1 MPQSQYRNV
10 KRLPLNR
17 HASGPF
23 CQFRIPCD
31 LPFGGVYLI
40 DVDGEIV
47 YVGECLNLNLK
58 SREGTL

>member
-10 KRLPLNR
+10 KRLLLNR
-17 HASGPF
+17 HGSGPF
-23 CQFRIPCD
+23 CQFPIPSD
-31 LPFGGVYLI
+31 LPFEGVYLI

-47 YVGECLNLNLK
+47 YVGECLNLKFK